1 MVKKIRESPDGAFSY
16 VIDGPA
22 KSSMSNISDLKY
34 DHEEEISIRMDR
46 EDGSRQ
52 GGKLR
57 YK

>member
-57 YK
+57 